1 MKFIFLGDI
10 EFGRDKDRHCSLFLS
25 KDIIQL
31 LNSNDAIFF
40 NLETVLVSKDFH
52 FCSFDVQG
60 IDSLAPIFIYL
71 IIIYK

>member
-40 NLETVLVSKDFH
+40 NLETVLVSKDF
-52 FCSFDVQG
+52 
-60 IDSLAPIFIYL
+60 SLKDNYLKHKDIHIYS
-71 IIIYK
+71 YAHT